1 MKVQVTVYHAVSY
14 PALWNLAA
22 LDVLPKPSQIHT
34 MRDSAPAVLVR
45 ADGSVGKEADSV
57 LIC

>member
-1 MKVQVTVYHAVSY
+1 MGVPVMVYHAVWY
-14 PALWNLAA
+14 PAVWYFAFLE
-22 LDVLPKPSQIHT
+22 VLIKPSQIHT
-34 MRDSAPAVLVR
+34 MRNSAPAVLVR